1 MPFVVDVVVELQR
14 VRGERRL
21 GFMRTDETRINATSA
36 RIILRRSTVRFPMRQ
51 LGVSVPAMT
60 FKPLDNISLANC
72 FASFSV
78 GNDFDSRG
86 AGARGEL
93 GRHSLGLSMETYQ

>member
-1 MPFVVDVVVELQR
+1 MI
-14 VRGERRL
+14 VR
-21 GFMRTDETRINATSA
+21 AT
-36 RIILRRSTVRFPMRQ
+36 I
-51 LGVSVPAMT
+51 

-93 GRHSLGLSMETYQ
+93 GRHSLGFSMETDQ